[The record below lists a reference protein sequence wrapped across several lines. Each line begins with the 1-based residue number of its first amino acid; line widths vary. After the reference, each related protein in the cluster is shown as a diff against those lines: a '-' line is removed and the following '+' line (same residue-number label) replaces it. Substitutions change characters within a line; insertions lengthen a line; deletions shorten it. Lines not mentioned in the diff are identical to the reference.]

1 MGRFVHDQY
10 VELTMH
16 FRCNLKCEHCMIE
29 GTMDWLEPESIARLR
44 QVLEYNLKEKRW
56 KGLILTGAE
65 ITLRRDLPELARLA
79 RGNGFEHV
87 RIQTH
92 GMRLAEEAYLRELI
106 DAGVDEFFVSV
117 AGSDAAS
124 HDGITTVPGSFE
136 KTIRGLENLDAYD
149 HVMALTN
156 TVVTRRS
163 YQHLPG
169 IVERLAHL
177 RRLVQ
182 MEFWN
187 YWPMSETDDKDL
199 LVTHLEVLPYLRE
212 AINLCRKYERGVEV
226 KNFPECLL
234 AEDRAALD
242 NTQPKL
248 LIDPAFWQEFRRNGF
263 QQCIHKSNCG
273 SRQCLGLNT
282 AYIRKFGWH
291 AEELKPFPME
301 EAHVVEQDDSSR
313 FQLPVLN

>member
-1 MGRFVHDQY
+1 MGRFAHDQY

-29 GTMDWLEPESIARLR
+29 GTMDWLEPETLGRLK
-44 QVLEYNLKEKRW
+44 QVLTYNLEQKRW
-56 KGLILTGAE
+56 TGLILTGAE

-79 RGNGFEHV
+79 RHNGFDHV

-92 GMRLAEEAYLRELI
+92 GMRLAEQDYCRELI

-117 AGSDAAS
+117 AASDAAS
-124 HDGITTVPGSFE
+124 HDAITGVPGSFD
-136 KTIRGLENLDAYD
+136 KTVRGLENLDAYP
-149 HVMALTN
+149 HVKALTN

-163 YQHLPG
+163 FSHLPAL
-169 IVERLAHL
+169 VDRLAHVKQ
-177 RRLVQ
+177 LVQ

-199 LVTHLEVLPYLRE
+199 LVSHLEVLPYLRR
-212 AINLCRKYERGVEV
+212 AIHRLRDLERGVEV

-242 NTQPKL
+242 NAQPKL
-248 LIDPAFWQEFRRNGF
+248 LIDPAFWHEFQRNGF
-263 QQCIHKSNCG
+263 EQCVHRSACG
-273 SRQCLGLNT
+273 FTQCLGLNT
-282 AYIRKFGWH
+282 AYINKFGWH
-291 AEELKPFPME
+291 AEELVPYP
-301 EAHVVEQDDSSR
+301 
-313 FQLPVLN
+313 LPALPPQSPAARVHLPLVAS